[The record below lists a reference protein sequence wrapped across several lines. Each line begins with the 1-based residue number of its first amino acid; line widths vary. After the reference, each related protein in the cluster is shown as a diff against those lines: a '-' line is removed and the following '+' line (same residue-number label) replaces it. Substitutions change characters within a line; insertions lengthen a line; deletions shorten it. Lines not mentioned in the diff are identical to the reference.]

1 MKFVNVN
8 IIRDSLKPDDESK
21 EFVKRLKQ
29 AKTFRKKSRVY
40 LDEAAREFKK
50 SFSKRS
56 IRDT

>member
-40 LDEAAREFKK
+40 LDEVVREFKK
-50 SFSKRS
+50 SFNKRS

>member
-29 AKTFRKKSRVY
+29 AKTLRKKSRVY
-40 LDEAAREFKK
+40 LDEAVREFKK